1 MRICH
6 VTSHLPPDQAAN
18 ALLPLHLGEWA
29 RQAGDTPL
37 YVAHPPRALSGA
49 PAAALRQVE
58 QALPGPVTWVEP
70 RTRRTRVPVA
80 AQLLSLLELARV
92 RREAI
97 GALSSADIVHV
108 HGNGLLPEA
117 AALLASR
124 LHTPVVLT
132 LYGTDIWHYSP
143 RRFGVDLFTRAYTS
157 AAHVTFY
164 SGFLRDRAIE
174 FGLQREGL
182 SVVYPPVA
190 EYFARRDEGSRLAA
204 RAELGLRESN
214 ILVNVKRL
222 HPLAGQRRLV
232 DAMPAVLGAHPDTR
246 VVICGTG
253 PLRDELLARAAE
265 LGVAGQLTLAGLVDN
280 RTVARY
286 QEAADLFVLPSELEA
301 LPTVAVEALASGTPV
316 VSTDN
321 PGGIELQRLFGDDVR
336 VVRRAEPAEFARAIV
351 AFLRIAV
358 GRGHLQTRCS
368 PANSAVRS
376 PHRVSLP
383 SIATWRGRYQ
393 TRAASDPASL
403 EWTAHGRGDS
413 TGTAG
418 RVPGPRRLPSPPGRR
433 VGLPPDVPGEDAR
446 GPPPPRSASTRREG
460 PRRRLRRRR
469 AGPGVRRQ
477 AAHRGR

>member
-18 ALLPLHLGEWA
+18 ALLPLHLGQWA
-29 RQAGDTPL
+29 RQAGDTPC
-37 YVAHPPRALSGA
+37 YVAHPPRALRGA
-49 PAAALRQVE
+49 PAAALREVE

-108 HGNGLLPEA
+108 HSNGLLPEA

-124 LHTPVVLT
+124 LHKPVVLT
-132 LYGTDIWHYSP
+132 LYGTEIWHYSP

-174 FGLQREGL
+174 FGLQRDGL

-301 LPTVAVEALASGTPV
+301 LPTVALEALASGTPV

-321 PGGIELQRLFGDDVR
+321 PGGIELGRLFGDDVR
-336 VVRRAEPAEFARAIV
+336 VVPKADPAAFASAIV
-351 AFLRIAV
+351 EFL
-358 GRGHLQTRCS
+358 
-368 PANSAVRS
+368 
-376 PHRVSLP
+376 
-383 SIATWRGRYQ
+383 
-393 TRAASDPASL
+393 
-403 EWTAHGRGDS
+403 AH
-413 TGTAG
+413 
-418 RVPGPRRLPSPPGRR
+418 
-433 VGLPPDVPGEDAR
+433 
-446 GPPPPRSASTRREG
+446 
-460 PRRRLRRRR
+460 RRRTRPSSDDVLAREFSREAAAARFAAIYR
-469 AGPGVRRQ
+469 GVLSPGGV
-477 AAHRGR
+477 